1 MKQYYVIRN
10 DQQTG
15 PYTIEELATLEL
27 KPETMVWTEGMT
39 DWAPAREVSELQEL
53 FAPSTPTPPSY
64 NAPTYGAPQY
74 NSAPQYSSAQQYNSA
89 PQYSNPSERPPIP
102 PNYLVWCILVTIFCC
117 NIGGII
123 AIIYSARVSSRYIA
137 GDYEGAASASRL
149 TRNWIIATACIG
161 FVCMIAYL
169 VWLFSFQMGLAS
181 FSPYY

>member
-64 NAPTYGAPQY
+64 NAPTYGAPLD

-102 PNYLVWCILVTIFCC
+102 PNYLVWCILVTLFCC

-137 GDYEGAASASRL
+137 GDYEGAAAASRL
-149 TRNWIIATACIG
+149 TRNWIIATACVG